1 MGSVIVSLSQAGIAL
16 LTMTPL
22 VLIAAVL
29 ALAWAF
35 RRRGR

>member
-1 MGSVIVSLSQAGIAL
+1 MGPVILSLSQAGIGL

-22 VLIAAVL
+22 VLITAVL

-35 RRRGR
+35 RRRAR